1 MKAKISQN
9 MVEHFT
15 LGVTAVAGIIF
26 LALAWK
32 SQDGLAVAVRAS
44 YFAYGI
50 LFVVGALAYY
60 TRPRIGSAIL
70 IVSLLSMPIVAALV
84 GFPVWVNGSAG
95 SRIGLILGAITS
107 AGIVSAP
114 LLKSRDNG
122 QA

>member
-1 MKAKISQN
+1 MRAKESHI
-9 MVEHFT
+9 VEHFT
-15 LGVTAVAGIIF
+15 LGLTAVAGIMA
-26 LALAWK
+26 LALAWQ

-50 LFVVGALAYY
+50 LFVAGALAYY
-60 TRPRIGSAIL
+60 TTPRIGSAIL
-70 IVSLLSMPIVAALV
+70 TVSLLSAPVVAALV

-95 SRIGLILGAITS
+95 SKIGSTLGAIIA